1 VQNIAASTRLTNIG
15 LTVFPSWLMQWMLK
29 IAIKLL
35 IAFIGVAAIA
45 NAAYVPDPKSKELS
59 NCVDILSYATNA
71 YMLANNQ
78 GAAKLMLFQQARAA
92 TALMSMHYEDGV
104 VKGERMTAFA
114 ANRDFN
120 RKYLDG
126 HPSDVPA
133 LVDNC
138 VATAS
143 KAANEQ
149 SARRILMWGK
159 SYSELV
165 QEMVTKM
172 QGQLGLR

>member
-1 VQNIAASTRLTNIG
+1 MRFNKEADSVQMLRRILSVMIVLATASTEVR
-15 LTVFPSWLMQWMLK
+15 
-29 IAIKLL
+29 
-35 IAFIGVAAIA
+35 
-45 NAAYVPDPKSKELS
+45 AAYVPDPKSKELA

-78 GAAKLMLFQQARAA
+78 GAAKVMLFQQARAA
-92 TALMSMHYEDGV
+92 TALMSMHYENGV
-104 VKGERMTAFA
+104 VKGDRMTAFA

-120 RKYLDG
+120 RKYLDA
-126 HPSDVPA
+126 HPSDVSA

-138 VATAS
+138 VATTS

-149 SARRILMWGK
+149 SNRRILMWGK
-159 SYSELV
+159 SYSEVV

>member
-1 VQNIAASTRLTNIG
+1 
-15 LTVFPSWLMQWMLK
+15 
-29 IAIKLL
+29 
-35 IAFIGVAAIA
+35 
-45 NAAYVPDPKSKELS
+45 
-59 NCVDILSYATNA
+59 
-71 YMLANNQ
+71 
-78 GAAKLMLFQQARAA
+78 
-92 TALMSMHYEDGV
+92 
-104 VKGERMTAFA
+104 MTAFA

>member
-1 VQNIAASTRLTNIG
+1 MHPNNSLFGLVLVLNRSLSVLVALVSVSTT
-15 LTVFPSWLMQWMLK
+15 
-29 IAIKLL
+29 AI
-35 IAFIGVAAIA
+35 
-45 NAAYVPDPKSKELS
+45 AAYVPDPQSKELA

-78 GAAKLMLFQQARAA
+78 GAAKVMIFQAARAS
-92 TALMSMHYEDGV
+92 TALMSMNYENGV
-104 VKGERMTAFA
+104 VKGERLTAFA

-120 RKYLDG
+120 RKYLDA

-138 VATAS
+138 VATTS

-149 SARRILMWGK
+149 SNRRILMWGK
-159 SYSELV
+159 SFYELV

>member
-1 VQNIAASTRLTNIG
+1 
-15 LTVFPSWLMQWMLK
+15 MLK
-29 IAIKLL
+29 NWIGIALVTGSGI
-35 IAFIGVAAIA
+35 V
-45 NAAYVPDPKSKELS
+45 NAAYVPDPKSKELA
-59 NCVDILSYATNA
+59 NCVDILSYATNV

-78 GAAKLMLFQQARAA
+78 GAAKVMLFQQARAV
-92 TALMSMHYEDGV
+92 TALLSMHYENGV

-120 RKYLDG
+120 RRYLDN

-138 VATAS
+138 VATTS

-149 SARRILMWGK
+149 SNRRILMWGK
-159 SYSELV
+159 SYSEVV
-165 QEMVTKM
+165 QEMVTKI